1 MRKII
6 IRILSILIGI
16 LNGCS
21 KTKIVAKTFY
31 LDEAFSIVPVVT
43 ILEKES
49 LFINENIQKELS
61 EITNHLD
68 NKFNVF
74 KENSM
79 ISKVNNEAFLKDV
92 LVDNE
97 FLNVLKTAI
106 RVSDETK
113 INNVAMYDITIYS
126 IWEEWN
132 FKDNY
137 YVHHNYCNPPSEE
150 VIKQKLP
157 LVDIKNILINDQYKS
172 IYFTKEGTK
181 IDLGSIVKGYA
192 ADLIYEKL
200 IDMGFNNFLIDVG
213 GNIVTSGNNI
223 GTKRNWKVGITKP
236 FSYNEEIG
244 YVEVSNEKTSVVTS
258 GIYER
263 YILSINDEG
272 KETMYHH
279 ILNPITGYPIENE
292 LISVSI
298 FSKESIRGD
307 AYSTAIFSMG
317 LEKGMEFVN
326 GNNEIDAIF
335 ITKNKEIYISEG
347 IKGFI
352 ANEEIY
358 KDNYKII
365 YNLL

>member
-1 MRKII
+1 MKKITII
-6 IRILSILIGI
+6 ILTILIGI

-21 KTKIVAKTFY
+21 KTKVVAKTFY
-31 LDEAFSIVPVVT
+31 LDEAFSIVPVIT
-43 ILEKES
+43 ILDKES
-49 LFINENIQKELS
+49 SFINENIQKDLS
-61 EITNHLD
+61 HITNCLD
-68 NKFNVF
+68 EKFNVF
-74 KENSM
+74 KESSM
-79 ISKVNNEAFLKDV
+79 ISKVNNEAFLKDAI
-92 LVDNE
+92 VDEE
-97 FLNVLKTAI
+97 FLNVLNTAI
-106 RVSDETK
+106 NVSDETK

-126 IWEEWN
+126 IWKEWN
-132 FKDNY
+132 FQDNY
-137 YVHHNYCNPPSEE
+137 YVHHNYCNPPNEE

-157 LVDIKNILINDQYKS
+157 LVDIKNILINDQYNS
-172 IYFTKEGTK
+172 IYFTKEGTQ

-200 IDMGFNNFLIDVG
+200 IDLGFENFLINVG
-213 GNIVTSGNNI
+213 GNIVTSGENI

-244 YVEVSNEKTSVVTS
+244 YIEVNNEKTSVVTS

-263 YILSINDEG
+263 YIVSINEEG

-279 ILNPITGYPIENE
+279 ILNPVTGYPIEND

-307 AYSTAIFSMG
+307 AYSTAVFSMG
-317 LEKGMEFVN
+317 LERGMEFVSR
-326 GNNEIDAIF
+326 NNEIDAIF

-347 IKGFI
+347 IKGFVV
-352 ANEEIY
+352 NEEIY
-358 KDNYKII
+358 KDDYKLI